1 MRERRERRSKERR
14 VLLTPVVCAGVAELD
29 IRDEKHSKREG
40 GVGLEGRAQ
49 ARGGVQ
55 AGGLYAIFEL
65 RFKKGVWSVT
75 SSSQNLYIRPLIQ
88 QRPH

>member
-1 MRERRERRSKERR
+1 M
-14 VLLTPVVCAGVAELD
+14 TPVVCASVAELD

-55 AGGLYAIFEL
+55 VQAGYMLYLNL
-65 RFKKGVWSVT
+65 RFKKEECGV
-75 SSSQNLYIRPLIQ
+75 
-88 QRPH
+88 